1 MRKNKRKEIIAATIS
16 LVAKHGV
23 SGSSVRLIAE
33 EAGVTEGA
41 LYRHFASKEDLC
53 HQAYCQ
59 IVAEM
64 AAEKEEIL
72 ESRLSFA
79 AKTREW
85 VRVSYGYFDRF
96 PDAFTFVILTV
107 HDFPD
112 SLSEITTRQG
122 RLLKAMIISAVV
134 ENELSPL
141 IPELAVSHF
150 TGVMLNVPRLINE
163 GLLDKPASQ
172 YTEDVVAA
180 IYRIFDIR
188 EDAHTV
194 PETQPAKEEAAG
206 G

>member
-64 AAEKEEIL
+64 AVEKENIL
-72 ESRLSFA
+72 ESKLSFA

-122 RLLKAMIISAVV
+122 RLLKAMIISAVA
-134 ENELSPL
+134 EDELPPL

-180 IYRIFDIR
+180 IYRVFDIR
-188 EDAHTV
+188 EDTQAV
-194 PETQPAKEEAAG
+194 PETPAKEQAAG